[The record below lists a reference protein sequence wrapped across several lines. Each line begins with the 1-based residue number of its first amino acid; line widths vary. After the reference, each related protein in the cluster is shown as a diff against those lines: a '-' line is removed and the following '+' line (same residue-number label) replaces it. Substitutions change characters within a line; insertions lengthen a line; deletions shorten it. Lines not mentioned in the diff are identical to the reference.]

1 MQFHFNLLLVVV
13 LTDRRVI
20 SPYGLN
26 GGEPGHRGQN
36 LLERYKDGVTIN
48 LGGKC
53 AVPVTYGDIF
63 ILKTPGG
70 GGLGNHA
77 PHLK

>member
-1 MQFHFNLLLVVV
+1 M

-20 SPYGLN
+20 SPYGLH
-26 GGEPGHRGQN
+26 GGEPGLCGQN
-36 LLERYKDGVTIN
+36 LLERYEDGVTIN

-63 ILKTPGG
+63 VLKTPGG
-70 GGLGNHA
+70 GGWGNQA
-77 PHLK
+77 SPLK